1 MELNIRVIPNSK
13 EFGIRKTGETYSVKI
28 TQKAEKG
35 KANRALEKM
44 LTRHLGI
51 KVYLISGSLSKN
63 KKIRIDGN
71 EKEILDKF
79 DGLCKNE

>member
-1 MELNIRVIPNSK
+1 
-13 EFGIRKTGETYSVKI
+13 
-28 TQKAEKG
+28 
-35 KANRALEKM
+35 M